1 MTDIVARLLADLP
14 AQEVRWSR
22 PALVAIM
29 GLPGAGKTEI
39 ASFLAERFPLV
50 QLSTDTIRRKYGL
63 ASGPATHEVM
73 YQVAGKLLPHKASLV
88 LDGIHLGRHD
98 RDRVRAVASEYKAYA
113 AIIYATAAR
122 EIIEERLQQRLR
134 QSQRT
139 TDDGKHVI
147 TPEHFVAIAS
157 YLEEP
162 SSDEEIFVIDTS
174 HDAIDTQMSRLE
186 HQLRQLLTGSQL

>member
-1 MTDIVARLLADLP
+1 MFDIVARLLADLP

-22 PALVAIM
+22 PALIAIM

-39 ASFLAERFPLV
+39 ANYLVERYPLV
-50 QLSTDTIRRKYGL
+50 KLSTDNIRLNYGL
-63 ASGPATHEVM
+63 ASGPAAHEVM
-73 YQVAGKLLPHKASLV
+73 YQVAGKLLPGKASLV

-98 RDRVRAVASEYKAYA
+98 RDRVRGVASEYGAFA
-113 AIIYATAAR
+113 AIIYATASR

-139 TDDGKHVI
+139 AADGKYAI
-147 TPEHFVAIAS
+147 TPEHFAAIAS

-162 SSDEEIFVIDTS
+162 SDDEEIYVVDTS
-174 HDAIDTQMSRLE
+174 HGAIGTQMSRLE
-186 HQLRQLLTGSQL
+186 HQLRQLLTGLHL

>member
-1 MTDIVARLLADLP
+1 MSDIVARLLADLP

-22 PALVAIM
+22 SALIAIM

-39 ASFLAERFPLV
+39 ANYLAERYPLV
-50 QLSTDTIRRKYGL
+50 KLSTDYIRLKYGL

-73 YQVAGKLLPHKASLV
+73 YGVAGKLLAEKASLV
-88 LDGIHLGRHD
+88 LDGIHLGRHN
-98 RDRVRAVASEYKAYA
+98 RDQARTVANEYKAYA
-113 AIIYATAAR
+113 AIIYATASR

-139 TDDGKHVI
+139 ANDGKYVI
-147 TPEHFVAIAS
+147 TPGHFAAIAS

-162 SSDEEIFVIDTS
+162 ADDEEVFVVDTS
-174 HDAIDTQMSRLE
+174 HDAIDKQMSDLE
-186 HQLRQLLTGSQL
+186 HLLRHLLTGSHL